1 MLPPAPLPKPPALSY
16 LAYLRYKLPAIWH
29 PSLRFTHGLIIAKR
43 LRMSGEYV
51 GASLVCE
58 VLLRY
63 KSVLGENEIALHID
77 AVLGSGRA
85 EFIRAGFGGGI

>member
-1 MLPPAPLPKPPALSY
+1 
-16 LAYLRYKLPAIWH
+16 
-29 PSLRFTHGLIIAKR
+29 
-43 LRMSGEYV
+43 MSGEYV

-63 KSVLGENEIALHID
+63 KSGFEKNEIALHID
-77 AVLGSGRA
+77 AVLGCGRA